1 MESSESRHKTENEM
15 TLKIFPQ
22 VFLEVKVLKSVGWG
36 VRRCVGNSWKNVGGV
51 ETPIFTH
58 MRNPQGGK
66 M

>member
-1 MESSESRHKTENEM
+1 M

-22 VFLEVKVLKSVGWG
+22 VLREVKVLKSAGWN
-36 VRRCVGNSWKNVGGV
+36 VRRCVGNSWKNVVGV

-66 M
+66 CRKQGKIVLF